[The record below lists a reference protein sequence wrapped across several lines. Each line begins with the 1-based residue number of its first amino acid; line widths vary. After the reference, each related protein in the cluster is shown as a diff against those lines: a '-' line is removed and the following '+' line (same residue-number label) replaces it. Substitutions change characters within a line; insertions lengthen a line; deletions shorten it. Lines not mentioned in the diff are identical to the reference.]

1 MDRREAIKR
10 TALLTGFAISSSTM
24 ASLLQGCQPEA
35 KSPLDS
41 WAPKF
46 FTTEQ
51 GLTLAEIGEVILPKT
66 DTPGAK
72 DVFVHEFV
80 DLIAADCEKPEDKK
94 LFRDGMAQLMA
105 GCEQANGQS
114 FLDCSPEQQ
123 LAFLNE
129 QDQAARATV
138 DANPDLDDEDYPF
151 FLKLKQLILLGYFTS
166 EPVGTEVLVYDPVP
180 GVNEACRP
188 YEAGTPDWAPNR

>member
-10 TALLTGFAISSSTM
+10 TVLLTGIALSSSTM
-24 ASLLQGCQPEA
+24 AGLLQGCQAEA
-35 KSPLDS
+35 KSPLGS
-41 WAPKF
+41 WAPQF
-46 FTTEQ
+46 FTKEQ
-51 GLTLAEIGEVILPKT
+51 GLTLAEISEVILPRT

-80 DLIAADCEKPEDKK
+80 DRMVASLEKPEDQK
-94 LFRDGMAQLMA
+94 LFREGMAELMA

-123 LAFLNE
+123 LALLNE
-129 QDQAARATV
+129 QDRAARALV
-138 DANPDLDDEDYPF
+138 DANPNMDEEDYPF

-166 EPVGTEVLVYDPVP
+166 EQVGAEVLAYDPVP
-180 GVNEACRP
+180 GSYEPCRP
-188 YEAGTPDWAPNR
+188 YEAGTPAWAPNR

>member
-10 TALLTGFAISSSTM
+10 TALITGFAISSSTI
-24 ASLLQGCQPEA
+24 ASLMQGCQPEA
-35 KSPLDS
+35 KSSLDS
-41 WAPKF
+41 WTPRF
-46 FTTEQ
+46 FTKEQ
-51 GLTLAEIGEVILPKT
+51 GANLAEIAECMLPKT

-80 DLIAADCEKPEDKK
+80 DLMVADCKEPEDKK
-94 LFRDGMAQLMA
+94 LFRDGLAQLMS
-105 GCEQANGQS
+105 GCEQANGKT

-129 QDQAARATV
+129 QDQAARAIV

-188 YEAGTPDWAPNR
+188 YEAGTPGWAPNR

>member
-10 TALLTGFAISSSTM
+10 TALLTGFAISSSTL

-46 FTTEQ
+46 FTKEQ
-51 GLTLAEIGEVILPKT
+51 GLTLAEIGECILPQT

-72 DVFVHEFV
+72 EAFVHEFV
-80 DLIAADCEKPEDKK
+80 DLMVADCKMPEDKQQ
-94 LFRDGMAQLMA
+94 FRDGITQLMA
-105 GCEQANGQS
+105 GCEQAAGKS

-129 QDQAARATV
+129 QDQAARALV
-138 DANPDLDDEDYPF
+138 DANPGLAAEDYPF

-166 EPVGTEVLVYDPVP
+166 ETVGTEVLAYDPVP

-188 YEAGTPDWAPNR
+188 YEAGTPGWAPNR

>member
-10 TALLTGFAISSSTM
+10 TALLTGFAISSSTI

-35 KSPLDS
+35 KSPLDA
-41 WAPKF
+41 WTPKF
-46 FTTEQ
+46 FTKEQ
-51 GLTLAEIGEVILPKT
+51 GVTLAEIGECILPKT

-72 DVFVHEFV
+72 DVFAHEFV
-80 DLIAADCEKPEDKK
+80 DLMVADCKKPEDKE
-94 LFRDGMAQLMA
+94 LFRNGMAQLMA
-105 GCEQANGQS
+105 GCEQANGKS

-129 QDQAARATV
+129 QDQAARAVV
-138 DANPDLDDEDYPF
+138 DADPGLDDADYPF

-166 EPVGTEVLVYDPVP
+166 ETVGKEVLVYDPVP